1 MIENT
6 KNKEQYRHLDGG
18 SDSIQYRT
26 LTNIKNLICCPN
38 CKKSVDKAYELCP
51 HCSYRL
57 HSSHCTYCGAPML
70 AEDLFCGECGGNS
83 KGTPCPSCGM
93 LSFRSFCPN
102 CNSPVDEI
110 GEAELEKAKADP
122 LFQRI
127 CSLAKK
133 IIEANESGEP
143 IGSKGNSLSPEIL
156 SLLQRYRSIQ
166 SNIGVNDNNNT
177 SNEDDTFS
185 QDLNIDTHQKGIQL
199 YDSGDGIR
207 DISSAIEE
215 LDALMKSMI
224 PDPGLTPQMQ
234 RNYYSAR
241 KVAVYRKS
249 IVREPV
255 GWVCNLCGCHHGSPS
270 ECARP
275 ELGGRWIYQDK
286 EITTKTYE

>member
-1 MIENT
+1 MIEKSQNIA
-6 KNKEQYRHLDGG
+6 QYKH
-18 SDSIQYRT
+18 SDNGETAIQYRSFSK
-26 LTNIKNLICCPN
+26 TNNIIGCPN
-38 CKKSVDKAYELCP
+38 CKKSVNKDYELCP
-51 HCSYRL
+51 HCGYRL

-83 KGTPCPSCGM
+83 KGTACPSCGT

-127 CSLAKK
+127 CSLAER
-133 IIEANESGEP
+133 IIEANESGVH
-143 IGSKGNSLSPEIL
+143 IDSKKNLLSPEIL

-166 SNIGVNDNNNT
+166 SNIGIDDNNTT
-177 SNEDDTFS
+177 SHENDTLS
-185 QDLNIDTHQKGIQL
+185 QDLNKDTHKKGIQL
-199 YDSGDGIR
+199 SDSGDGIS
-207 DISSAIEE
+207 DIPSAIEE
-215 LDALMKSMI
+215 LDELMKSMI

-255 GWVCNLCGCHHGSPS
+255 GWICNLCGCHHASPS